1 MQNVVIVI
9 DFYRTDAYK
18 DGESCKGA
26 FSLSFRILYK
36 NFAFEFQIL
45 KYQPSFPYQ
54 RGIMNKL

>member
-9 DFYRTDAYK
+9 DFYLTDAYK

-36 NFAFEFQIL
+36 NFAFEF
-45 KYQPSFPYQ
+45 
-54 RGIMNKL
+54 